1 MIAALCDAAE
11 IEHSITC
18 QYLFAAFS
26 LKVHPDEGVDW
37 ARLERIRDW
46 KGELLSMARQ
56 EMMHHGL
63 VCNLLLAIGGAPHFR
78 RAAFPHAV
86 RFCAPYS
93 MLDLLPF
100 CDEALERFAAY
111 ERRHAPN
118 VETGSTPGSSRTI
131 DGLYLEIREGL
142 EHIHRTSSRF
152 FVGPIE
158 HQITNQDLRIRPGQF
173 DVDLS
178 RVSNP
183 SSALAVIDRIRDHGH
198 QERIEAIR
206 QDLAELTRADPTF
219 APARPVVVNPRAQAP
234 QKPSEGGTLI
244 RHPQTRSVAEIFNAA
259 YEVMLLMLARL
270 YGRSDE
276 GPAETDGLIRTAFFP
291 LMTAVIRPLGEI
303 LTLMPV
309 AEDGSPAT
317 AGACFEFPF
326 AQPLPPTRRTA
337 WLILHERLAAVAH
350 AAMRLRDELKQSQE
364 PWAHRV
370 LSRFEMVCENLER
383 ITGNFARY
391 MSLERESL
399 LQMFKRFK

>member
-11 IEHSITC
+11 LEHGITC

-26 LKVHPDEGVDW
+26 LKVHADEGVDQ
-37 ARLERIRDW
+37 AHLERIRDW
-46 KGELLSMARQ
+46 KGELLGMARQ

-78 RAAFPHAV
+78 RAAFPHKV

-93 MLDLLPF
+93 TLDLLPF

-111 ERRHAPN
+111 ERRYAPD
-118 VETGSTPGSSRTI
+118 VEAGGTPGSSGTI

-142 EHIHRTSSRF
+142 EHLHRTSPRL

-158 HQITNQDLRIRPGQF
+158 HQVTNQDLRIRPGQF
-173 DVDLS
+173 DVELS
-178 RVSNP
+178 RASNP
-183 SSALAVIDRIRDHGH
+183 NSALALIDRIRDHGH
-198 QERIEAIR
+198 RERIEALR
-206 QDLAELTRADPTF
+206 QELAELTRAHPTF
-219 APARPVVVNPRAQAP
+219 APARRVVVNPRARAP
-234 QKPSEGGTLI
+234 REAGEGGTLI
-244 RHPQTRSVAEIFNAA
+244 RHPQTRAAAEIFNGA
-259 YEVMLLMLARL
+259 YEVMVLMLTRL
-270 YGRSDE
+270 YGRADE

-317 AGACFEFPF
+317 AGACFELSF

-350 AAMRLRDELKQSQE
+350 AAARLRDELGQTRE
-364 PWAHRV
+364 PRAHRV

-383 ITGNFARY
+383 IAGNFARY

-399 LQMFKRFK
+399 LQMFKRFT